1 MTKNYNFGSRLTTSR
16 TSQASAGSKG
26 GPTSLLFGRVTDV
39 VVDAFHPL
47 FNDKGKSQA
56 LYGVEYVEVDTTG
69 ETSDD
74 AEKKFAYCGSTFFKR
89 LPLKNEIV
97 IITNGPSSENRDYGS
112 SASKKYWIDILPL
125 WNHTH
130 HNAYPDTEQEG
141 EGDADLGKHFEEQN
155 AINNLQMFPGDVT
168 IEGRYGNSIRLG
180 GTKFDSNEI
189 TDSSNNG
196 KPYTLLRNGQ
206 VETQDGVDTVVE
218 DVNEDAASI
227 YLLSDHV
234 VKLEQSNV
242 KREAFS
248 NEPDKSDKYK
258 GSQVIINSGRLYFN
272 AKEEGAFI
280 SATEQ
285 IGLNAKEIGID
296 GIDYIGLDAKKIYLG
311 TQAFREKEPVLKGQT
326 STDWLDDFISQFE
339 TIVKGMATAPP
350 APPAFVAKMIAT
362 SNAVLP
368 LIPTLK
374 QQLKL
379 LHSKKVYTE

>member
-1 MTKNYNFGSRLTTSR
+1 MNYNFGSRLTTSR
-16 TSQASAGSKG
+16 TSQASAGVKG
-26 GPTSLLFGRVTDV
+26 GPNSLFFGRVTDI

-47 FNDKGKSQA
+47 FNEKGKSQA

-69 ETSDD
+69 ETSED
-74 AEKKFAYCGSTFFKR
+74 AEKKFAYCGSTFLKR

-97 IITNGPSSENRDYGS
+97 IIVNGPSSENRDYGS
-112 SASKKYWIDILPL
+112 TVSKKYWIDILPL

-141 EGDADLGKHFEEQN
+141 EGDADLGKYFEEQN
-155 AINNLQMFPGDVT
+155 AINNLQMFPGDVI
-168 IEGRYGNSIRLG
+168 IEGRYGNSIRFG

-196 KPYTLLRNGQ
+196 KPFTILRNGQ
-206 VETQDGVDTVVE
+206 VQTQDGVDTVLE
-218 DVNEDAASI
+218 DINEDAASI
-227 YLLSDHV
+227 YLVSDHV
-234 VKLEQSNV
+234 IKLEQANS
-242 KREAFS
+242 KRDAFS
-248 NEPDKSDKYK
+248 SEPDKSDKYK
-258 GSQVIINSGRLYFN
+258 GSQVIINSGRLFFN
-272 AKEEGAFI
+272 SNEEGVFI

-285 IGLNAKEIGID
+285 IGLNGKEVGID
-296 GIDYIGLDAKKIYLG
+296 GIDYVGLDAKKIYLG
-311 TQAFREKEPVLKGQT
+311 TEAFKEKEPVLKGQT

>member
-1 MTKNYNFGSRLTTSR
+1 MAVNYNFGSRLNTSR
-16 TSQASAGSKG
+16 SSQASAGSKG
-26 GPTSLLFGRVTDV
+26 GIPFLQFGRVTDV

-47 FNDKGKSQA
+47 FNDKGKSQS
-56 LYGVEYVEVDTTG
+56 LYGVEYVEVNTTG

-89 LPLKNEIV
+89 LPLKNEI
-97 IITNGPSSENRDYGS
+97 IIILSGPSSENRDFGAS
-112 SASKKYWIDILPL
+112 SSKKYWIDILPL

-130 HNAYPDTEQEG
+130 HNAYPDTSQEG
-141 EGDADLGKHFEEQN
+141 EGDADLGKDFQEQE
-155 AINNLQMFPGDVT
+155 AVNNLQLFPGDVV

-189 TDSSNNG
+189 TDNTNNG
-196 KPYTLLRNGQ
+196 KPYTVIRNGQ
-206 VETQDGVDTVVE
+206 VETQDGVDTVLE
-218 DVNEDAASI
+218 DINEDAASI
-227 YLLSDHV
+227 YLTSDHTI
-234 VKLEQSNV
+234 KLQQSNN
-242 KREAFS
+242 KREALS
-248 NEPDKSDKYK
+248 SEPTTADKYK

-285 IGLNAKEIGID
+285 IGLNAKEIGLD
-296 GIDYIGLDAKKIYLG
+296 AIDYIGLDAKKIYLG
-311 TQAFREKEPVLKGQT
+311 NQSFREKEPVLKGQT

-362 SNAVLP
+362 SNAILP